1 MDMARGLLTMC
12 GIATVPAFFKT
23 IGMACDSSI
32 PCIKRCTLGLVNS
45 LAFLIQ
51 LANLAAST
59 LFSTPLTE
67 TEKNR
72 LKATVL
78 NNDNIVHTITR
89 PPLTFDDRIMWEI
102 PVALFFISISYWEN
116 FVYGNFS
123 LGSCSIALLEW
134 KRQIHL
140 VRQRLYIFA
149 GIWKIG
155 WTMVFAMLLLPG
167 YTFNISF
174 TANNKPSVSQPGK
187 NNVENQ
193 NMITSQFLTTTV
205 GYSSTA
211 QTMVTEQNTT
221 LPNIQVPT
229 ALGYEGTGR
238 NFRVKRSIADDINA
252 HGINAVTNLS
262 SASLNQQYQKSL
274 VSTTPS
280 IIVPLDINS
289 TKQTPSTSSS
299 QPSNHFSYDIPESLK
314 INFQQYGPLYLH
326 LITSTLMSYFGNL
339 ACKLCMQTFG
349 FTIPLF
355 LATPVTLGL
364 IIAQSYTQ
372 FLPSYFYIWI
382 CPEMEGNIRLFHLL
396 WFGLLWCS
404 QIVVTAH
411 IWSPKNGRMA
421 KIDR

>member
-1 MDMARGLLTMC
+1 
-12 GIATVPAFFKT
+12 
-23 IGMACDSSI
+23 MACDSSI

-67 TEKNR
+67 TEKNT

-102 PVALFFISISYWEN
+102 PVALFSISISYWEN

-167 YTFNISF
+167 YTFNIRF

-187 NNVENQ
+187 KNGFVSS
-193 NMITSQFLTTTV
+193 ILTTQ
-205 GYSSTA
+205 YY
-211 QTMVTEQNTT
+211 M
-221 LPNIQVPT
+221 
-229 ALGYEGTGR
+229 
-238 NFRVKRSIADDINA
+238 
-252 HGINAVTNLS
+252 NL
-262 SASLNQQYQKSL
+262 
-274 VSTTPS
+274 
-280 IIVPLDINS
+280 D
-289 TKQTPSTSSS
+289 
-299 QPSNHFSYDIPESLK
+299 
-314 INFQQYGPLYLH
+314 
-326 LITSTLMSYFGNL
+326 
-339 ACKLCMQTFG
+339 
-349 FTIPLF
+349 
-355 LATPVTLGL
+355 
-364 IIAQSYTQ
+364 
-372 FLPSYFYIWI
+372 
-382 CPEMEGNIRLFHLL
+382 
-396 WFGLLWCS
+396 
-404 QIVVTAH
+404 
-411 IWSPKNGRMA
+411 
-421 KIDR
+421 